1 MRISDRVFSPLGQA
15 AAVAGC
21 ILLLFAGSV
30 AAPHPA
36 EAQQSG
42 ARPYRVHAGAYDI
55 TVFSNASTLSLGTV
69 DYVIVV
75 AELGGGPP
83 ITDAHVL
90 IHAEHAVEEYT
101 DQTGIEE
108 APEVYRGQ
116 AIALHVPDKP
126 GRYTARV
133 ELDRAG
139 VWKMSVEVDSDR
151 GRVQIG
157 TASHVVPTPRQSTAG
172 GLVFIGVFAVLV
184 LGVLYLVWSSRKAIR
199 QRELTGAS

>member
-1 MRISDRVFSPLGQA
+1 MRIADRVFPCLGQA

-21 ILLLFAGSV
+21 ILLLFAG
-30 AAPHPA
+30 AAVTPHPA

-42 ARPYRVHAGAYDI
+42 AKPYRVHAGAYDI
-55 TVFSNASTLSLGTV
+55 TVFSNASSLSLGTV

-75 AELGGGPP
+75 AEPGGGPP

-90 IHAEHAVEEYT
+90 IHAEHAVEE
-101 DQTGIEE
+101 DK
-108 APEVYRGQ
+108 GQ

-139 VWKMSVEVDSDR
+139 VWEMAVEVNSDR

-172 GLVFIGVFAVLV
+172 GLVFIGVFTVLV

-199 QRELTGAS
+199 QRELTGAG

>member
-1 MRISDRVFSPLGQA
+1 MRIADWVFPCLGQA
-15 AAVAGC
+15 ATIVGC
-21 ILLLFAGSV
+21 ILLLIAG
-30 AAPHPA
+30 AAVTPHPA

-69 DYVIVV
+69 DYVIVI
-75 AELGGGPP
+75 AEPGGGPP

-90 IHAEHAVEEYT
+90 IHAEHGVEE
-101 DQTGIEE
+101 QK
-108 APEVYRGQ
+108 GQ

-139 VWKMSVEVDSDR
+139 VWEMAVEVNSDR

-172 GLVFIGVFAVLV
+172 GLVFIGVFSVLV
-184 LGVLYLVWSSRKAIR
+184 LVVLYLAWSSRRALR
-199 QRELTGAS
+199 QRELTGAG

>member
-1 MRISDRVFSPLGQA
+1 MDWVFSSLGQA
-15 AAVAGC
+15 VVVGGCLLLLFTAAVA
-21 ILLLFAGSV
+21 S
-30 AAPHPA
+30 PHPA

-42 ARPYRVHAGAYDI
+42 ARPYRVHAGDYDI

-69 DYVIVV
+69 DYIIVV
-75 AELGGGPP
+75 AEPGGGPP

-90 IHAEHAVEEYT
+90 IHAEHVAEEDQSQAIAENKVE
-101 DQTGIEE
+101 GHK
-108 APEVYRGQ
+108 GQ

-139 VWKMSVEVDSDR
+139 VWEMAVEVNSDR
-151 GRVQIG
+151 GRVQVG

-172 GLVFIGVFAVLV
+172 GLVFIGVFTVLV
-184 LGVLYLVWSSRKAIR
+184 LGVLYLVWSSRKALR
-199 QRELTGAS
+199 QRELTGAG

>member
-1 MRISDRVFSPLGQA
+1 MRIADWVFPRPGQA

-21 ILLLFAGSV
+21 ILLLFAG
-30 AAPHPA
+30 AAVTPHPT

-42 ARPYRVHAGAYDI
+42 AKPYRVHAGAYDI
-55 TVFSNASTLSLGTV
+55 TVFSNASSLSLGTV

-75 AELGGGPP
+75 AEPGGGPP

-90 IHAEHAVEEYT
+90 IHAEHAVEEH
-101 DQTGIEE
+101 Q
-108 APEVYRGQ
+108 GQ

-139 VWKMSVEVDSDR
+139 VWEMAVEVNSDR

-172 GLVFIGVFAVLV
+172 GLVFIGVFTVLV

-199 QRELTGAS
+199 QRELTGAN